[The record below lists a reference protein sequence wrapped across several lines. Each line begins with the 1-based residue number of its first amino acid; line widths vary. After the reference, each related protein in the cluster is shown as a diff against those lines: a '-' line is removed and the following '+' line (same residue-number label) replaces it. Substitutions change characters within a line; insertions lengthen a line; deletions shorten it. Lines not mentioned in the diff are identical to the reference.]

1 MDELDHN
8 LLMAWNRVFERC
20 RADPREARR
29 RYDRV
34 ASGRTFDRPNR
45 AWCVAVRAS
54 DTRLGTVASPDDP
67 AAVRAQL
74 AHEIVLDGWSL
85 RELGGPVFL
94 PYPGVPIDVAADRL
108 GKHKEALRSWM
119 PVRPGRTR
127 AARAEAGKAGGLDD
141 RLVWTEYPPTDALPL
156 GVRFEPQRSLGRH
169 SGMETPVV
177 WCDGALDPGASR
189 GRPPSAWWGRAWMTL
204 AERIPQ
210 GFEQGVERE
219 PRWIAYRDQGD
230 RFRGWRW
237 RCPGLYAGHAG
248 DQPAPSPGPSLG
260 GGESE
265 AFKGCGRRVQVLYA
279 PLPAW
284 TIGRALGLEEGLDV
298 EGLSGRWLPGVMD
311 RWAGRRSLACERC
324 WQLRRTT
331 MTSHTGWNDLV
342 THLSGGLLFGR
353 EVAKPAG
360 FEHERKRAYQP
371 RRARPAERTDRGTAS
386 AGGAGVSA
394 VGRGRR

>member
-20 RADPREARR
+20 RRDPREARR

-34 ASGRTFDRPNR
+34 AAGRTFDRPNR

-54 DTRLGTVASPDDP
+54 DTRLDTFASADDP
-67 AAVRAQL
+67 AAVRARL
-74 AHEIVLDGWSL
+74 THEIVLDGGSL
-85 RELGGPVFL
+85 RGLGGPVFL

-119 PVRPGRTR
+119 PVRSGRTR

-141 RLVWTEYPPTDALPL
+141 RLVWSEHQPTAEHPL
-156 GVRFEPQRSLGRH
+156 GVRFEPQRSLGRN

-189 GRPPSAWWGRAWMTL
+189 GRPPSAWWGLAWMTL

-210 GFEQGVERE
+210 GFEQGVVRE
-219 PRWIAYRDQGD
+219 PRWIGYRNEGE
-230 RFRGWRW
+230 RFRGWWW
-237 RCPGLYAGHAG
+237 RCPGLVATGA
-248 DQPAPSPGPSLG
+248 
-260 GGESE
+260 
-265 AFKGCGRRVQVLYA
+265 GCGRRVQVLYA

-284 TIGRALGLEEGLDV
+284 TIGRALGIEDGLDV

-324 WQLRRTT
+324 WRIRRTT
-331 MTSHTGWNDLV
+331 MTNATGWNDLV
-342 THLSGGLLFGR
+342 THLSGGLLYGR
-353 EVAKPAG
+353 EVAKPVG
-360 FEHERKRAYQP
+360 FEHERKRAYRGRGGRRRR
-371 RRARPAERTDRGTAS
+371 RRADAL
-386 AGGAGVSA
+386 GVDQSMA
-394 VGRGRR
+394 V